1 VSDDPT
7 SGDVTLLE
15 ILEESRSL
23 GFLGP
28 GPVDEHVDHARGFL
42 VALEG
47 LAVPESVVDLGSG
60 GGLPGLVLARALP
73 RSRWLLLDAN
83 QRRTAFLERAVAA
96 LDLGDRV
103 TVVTGRAEDHGR
115 SAGNRGVVDLVV
127 ARSFAAPPVTAECA
141 APLLRTGGHLLVS
154 EPPADGVANR
164 GGERWPAEGLAVL
177 GMVPDGGVVG
187 PPRVA
192 RLRQIGPCPDRYPRR
207 TGVPAKRPLW

>member
-1 VSDDPT
+1 MT
-7 SGDVTLLE
+7 GGEAALLE
-15 ILEESRSL
+15 ILAESRSL

-47 LAVPESVVDLGSG
+47 LPDPEEVVDLGSG

-83 QRRTAFLERAVAA
+83 QRRTAFLERAVAV
-96 LDLGDRV
+96 LGLQGRV
-103 TVVTGRAEDHGR
+103 RVVTMRAEDHGHV
-115 SAGNRGVVDLVV
+115 AGNRATADLVV
-127 ARSFAAPPVTAECA
+127 ARSFAPPPVTAECA

-154 EPPADGVANR
+154 EPPAEPPTDGA
-164 GGERWPAEGLAVL
+164 GGRWPVDGLAQL
-177 GMVPDGGVVG
+177 GLVADGGVVG

-192 RLRQIGPCPDRYPRR
+192 RMRQAERCPERFPRR